1 MSGYESLSS
10 SNYSITVIPGTEVQ
24 SDGGTIA
31 VVPNPYRGDEYYQN
45 FNPAWEKPS
54 GGISLNDVNNNYEAT
69 WLEQDRRIQFINVP
83 SPSRI
88 VIYTLS
94 GDVVR
99 TLTHNDDQKGYLD
112 WNLTSN
118 VGQTIASGIYL
129 FTAESQTTG
138 NIQVGKF
145 VVVK

>member
-1 MSGYESLSS
+1 ML
-10 SNYSITVIPGTEVQ
+10 
-24 SDGGTIA
+24 
-31 VVPNPYRGDEYYQN
+31 
-45 FNPAWEKPS
+45 
-54 GGISLNDVNNNYEAT
+54 
-69 WLEQDRRIQFINVP
+69 LELLHTMMNKKAI
-83 SPSRI
+83 
-88 VIYTLS
+88 
-94 GDVVR
+94 
-99 TLTHNDDQKGYLD
+99 LD